1 MDITFTGTPNPWSAL
16 ENTSE
21 TDKTVPAG
29 SDETFASVNGQKVYR
44 SSSHEFPV
52 IPRSATTSNSDAVS
66 LGHRNVSGRAGV
78 AFGAL
83 AFSSFFMT
91 AMSAPMPTTRAAL
104 AASAP
109 TLSSALSNAASPALS
124 TVSPN
129 QTIEILRQ
137 GLEQVKEEVAR
148 LQVDVADVQGWVGH
162 YSDQIS
168 ELFRRSNSTDPLAAV
183 TLVILGIL
191 LAILL
196 IDRVRKL

>member
-1 MDITFTGTPNPWSAL
+1 MNITFNDTSTLRSAL
-16 ENTSE
+16 EIPSE
-21 TDKTVPAG
+21 TDESAPAG
-29 SDETFASVNGQKVYR
+29 GVETIASVNGRKVFE

-52 IPRSATTSNSDAVS
+52 TPRPATTTNSDVVS
-66 LGHRNVSGRAGV
+66 LGRRNVSGRAGV
-78 AFGAL
+78 AIGAL
-83 AFSSFFMT
+83 ALSSFFMT
-91 AMSAPMPTTRAAL
+91 ALSAPMPTTRAAL

-168 ELFRRSNSTDPLAAV
+168 ELFRRSNSTDPLAVV

>member
-29 SDETFASVNGQKVYR
+29 GDETFASVNGQKVYR

-52 IPRSATTSNSDAVS
+52 IPRPATTTNPDAVS

-78 AFGAL
+78 AFAAL

-91 AMSAPMPTTRAAL
+91 AMSAPMPTRTTL

-137 GLEQVKEEVAR
+137 GLEQVREEVAR
-148 LQVDVADVQGWVGH
+148 LQVDVADVQGWVDY
-162 YSDQIS
+162 YSDQIG
-168 ELFRRSNSTDPLAAV
+168 ELFRRSNRTDPLAAV
-183 TLVILGIL
+183 TLIILGIPL
-191 LAILL
+191 VILL
-196 IDRVRKL
+196 IDRFRRL